1 MRRLI
6 RRFAVLSAL
15 SVVAALLTLV
25 PAAPSA
31 TAQAGDYVAR
41 INGLRASVGLAPLAV
56 DGNLTALA
64 QNWAAHLAAQG
75 SLAHAPDLSAG
86 VTNPNWTKLGENVGM
101 GSSTDAVFRAFVNS
115 AGHYANLVDPAFS
128 YVGVGVVYAGSTQ
141 FTAHR
146 FMAVSGGGGGSGGGS
161 GGGGSGGGGSSRSS
175 SGGGSAAFPGGG
187 PAPAPTPTTTAPP
200 LPPPPPAEPDR
211 VAAVL
216 DALHRLD

>member
-1 MRRLI
+1 MRTLI
-6 RRFAVLSAL
+6 RRLAVLLAL
-15 SVVAALLTLV
+15 AVVAAMLALV
-25 PAAPSA
+25 PAAPPA

-64 QNWAAHLAAQG
+64 QSWAAHLAAQG

-101 GSSTDAVFRAFVNS
+101 GSSTDAIFKAFVNS

-128 YVGVGVVYAGSTQ
+128 YVGVGVVSSGTTQ

-146 FMAVSGGGGGSGGGS
+146 FMAVSGGGGGTSGGG
-161 GGGGSGGGGSSRSS
+161 S
-175 SGGGSAAFPGGG
+175 SGGGS
-187 PAPAPTPTTTAPP
+187 
-200 LPPPPPAEPDR
+200 
-211 VAAVL
+211 
-216 DALHRLD
+216 